1 MRSEDVTSVT
11 ISGSADSSGSGSA
24 DSSGSGSADSSG
36 VRPSPG
42 DVVEVVAG
50 DAAHGG
56 WCVSRL
62 DGSGPVVF
70 VRHAL
75 PGERVRARITEVTAR
90 FARADATEILAPSAD
105 RLEPPCPYARPGGC
119 GGCDWQHASLPAQ
132 RELKASVVRQQLRR
146 IAGIDRPVTVEAL
159 PGDEPGDTDAG
170 KDAGGAGT
178 PGLGWRTRV
187 KFAVRGDGVAG
198 LRAHRSH
205 EVINV
210 AGCLIA
216 HPGLRDLGVPE
227 QPWPR
232 AASVEAVLATDNGER
247 AVIVSGQVRSA
258 ALKQTT
264 AESVLT
270 VASRS
275 GPARPGPRGRS
286 GGRGDSG
293 RQSGNR
299 TTLLRGHSH
308 LLQRAAGRTWR
319 VSATGFWQVHPA
331 AADTLARAVLDALR
345 PQPGDTVLDL
355 YCGAGLFTGVLAEAV
370 GPDGTVVGI
379 ESGSA
384 AARDARRN
392 LRGTPWASVYQGDAS
407 QVIARHGLP
416 PARLAVLD
424 PPRAGAARDV
434 IEYLARPARVL
445 VRGLAPDGA
454 AGADDAAAGERRIAY
469 VSCDPATLARDIAL
483 FAAHGWRLENLRAF
497 DAFPMTHHVE
507 CLATLVSR

>member
-11 ISGSADSSGSGSA
+11 ISGSADSSG
-24 DSSGSGSADSSG
+24 
-36 VRPSPG
+36 VRLSPG

-50 DAAHGG
+50 EAAYGG
-56 WCVSRL
+56 WCVARL

-75 PGERVRARITEVTAR
+75 PGERVRARITEVAAR
-90 FARADATEILAPSAD
+90 FARADAAEILAPSAD
-105 RLEPPCPYARPGGC
+105 RVEPPCPYARPGGC

-170 KDAGGAGT
+170 NHAGKDAGKDAGGAGT

-187 KFAVRGDGVAG
+187 RFAVRGDGVAG

-205 EVINV
+205 EVINL
-210 AGCLIA
+210 ADCLI
-216 HPGLRDLGVPE
+216 E

-232 AASVEAVLATDNGER
+232 AASVEAVVATDNRQR

-258 ALKQTT
+258 AWKQTT
-264 AESVLT
+264 AESMLA
-270 VASRS
+270 VAGRS
-275 GPARPGPRGRS
+275 GLARPGPRGRS
-286 GGRGDSG
+286 GGRGDPG

-319 VSATGFWQVHPA
+319 VSAMGFWQVHPA

-355 YCGAGLFTGVLAEAV
+355 YCGAGLFTAVLAEAV

-416 PARLAVLD
+416 RARLAVLD

-445 VRGLAPDGA
+445 APGGA